1 MWIVGFSLKVEG
13 AATREFPNLWC
24 WGSQLIAK
32 VPVLIRFGRPL
43 YSSEVFLFAIRHLPS
58 VVSRAPMQRLV
69 SLVLEIFNLSCG
81 KMAHRL
87 KTHYSNQYFRKP
99 GEHMLAGDNLYNCP
113 KGKVDIP
120 SLPFLW
126 MLAIPSEN
134 INLFI
139 SLLRKCYVIKETTGS
154 SMKKGTTNL
163 GENGHL

>member
-1 MWIVGFSLKVEG
+1 
-13 AATREFPNLWC
+13 
-24 WGSQLIAK
+24 
-32 VPVLIRFGRPL
+32 
-43 YSSEVFLFAIRHLPS
+43 
-58 VVSRAPMQRLV
+58 
-69 SLVLEIFNLSCG
+69 
-81 KMAHRL
+81 
-87 KTHYSNQYFRKP
+87 
-99 GEHMLAGDNLYNCP
+99 MLAGDNLYNCP

-154 SMKKGTTNL
+154 SMKKGMTNL